1 MEWYDG
7 QFRQEANREAGIET
21 TFRKTRNYFQ
31 YTSKHDID
39 RKVMLGEVLSAF
51 TFFGNPNKLVVAF
64 GEKRRQGLMDII
76 GITRLDDG
84 ITTKCLGLPYM
95 KCSFDND
102 TDILVEM
109 DVEEIESQIQHHCLL
124 LPLID
129 DGNFIQEFA
138 IVYDDW
144 DISDE
149 KREKSLS
156 NLCTSCFET
165 DVL

>member
-1 MEWYDG
+1 
-7 QFRQEANREAGIET
+7 
-21 TFRKTRNYFQ
+21 
-31 YTSKHDID
+31 
-39 RKVMLGEVLSAF
+39 
-51 TFFGNPNKLVVAF
+51 
-64 GEKRRQGLMDII
+64 MDII

-84 ITTKCLGLPYM
+84 ITRKCLGLPYM
-95 KCSFDND
+95 KCSFDDDNE
-102 TDILVEM
+102 ILVCM

-124 LPLID
+124 LPLMD

-138 IVYDDW
+138 IVYNDW

>member
-1 MEWYDG
+1 
-7 QFRQEANREAGIET
+7 
-21 TFRKTRNYFQ
+21 
-31 YTSKHDID
+31 
-39 RKVMLGEVLSAF
+39 
-51 TFFGNPNKLVVAF
+51 
-64 GEKRRQGLMDII
+64 
-76 GITRLDDG
+76 
-84 ITTKCLGLPYM
+84 M

-144 DISDE
+144 DISNE